1 MDDGK
6 LSNRAIICI
15 DMKSS
20 FSASVSSV
28 IQGLKLLKTKLAVV
42 GDGKRSGSVVLAATP
57 LLKKEGIKTESRL
70 FNMPLLYGCDCV
82 GLIKAK

>member
-6 LSNRAIICI
+6 LSNRVIICI

-20 FSASVSSV
+20 FFASVSSV
-28 IQGLKLLKTKLAVV
+28 IQGLKLLKTKLA
-42 GDGKRSGSVVLAATP
+42 VVLAATP

>member
-1 MDDGK
+1 MYRYEIIVFR
-6 LSNRAIICI
+6 LSFFCHTGV
-15 DMKSS
+15 K
-20 FSASVSSV
+20 
-28 IQGLKLLKTKLAVV
+28 AVENKAC
-42 GDGKRSGSVVLAATP
+42 GCRRWQTKRSGSVVLAATP